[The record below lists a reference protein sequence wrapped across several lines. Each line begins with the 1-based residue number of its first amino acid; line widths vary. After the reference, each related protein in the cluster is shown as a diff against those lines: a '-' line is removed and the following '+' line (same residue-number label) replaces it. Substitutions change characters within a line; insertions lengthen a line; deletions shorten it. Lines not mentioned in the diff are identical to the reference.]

1 MKALLKV
8 NNLSK
13 NFGAVIAAEDINVT
27 IGEEEVVGI
36 IGANGAGKTTFVN
49 IITGYVKPTAG
60 SVRFQGRDIT
70 GLPPRKIIRMGICRS
85 FQITQLFPEMDVWE
99 NLMVSCTL
107 LNNPLV
113 RLTRPFKEKGF
124 QDRVIAT
131 LEEFGIS
138 DYSHEA
144 VSTLPQGVRK
154 LLDIAMAMMGPTNLL
169 LLDEP
174 TSGVAIHE
182 KFPLMD
188 TIMESVKKTGAATIF
203 IEHDMDI
210 VKNYTD
216 RIIAFYDGRVI
227 ADGPA
232 GEVVKNEEV
241 IRYVIGSKPAANEEG

>member
-1 MKALLKV
+1 MKALLEV
-8 NNLSK
+8 HNLSK
-13 NFGAVIAAEDINVT
+13 NFGAVVAAEDINVT
-27 IGEEEVVGI
+27 IGEKEVVGI

-49 IITGYVKPTAG
+49 IITGYVKPTG
-60 SVRFQGRDIT
+60 GTVRFQGIDIT
-70 GLPPRKIIRMGICRS
+70 GQPPRKIIRMGICRS
-85 FQITQLFPEMDVWE
+85 FQITQLFPDMDVWE

-107 LNNPLV
+107 LNNPLK
-113 RLTRPFKEKGF
+113 RLTRPFDQKGF
-124 QDRVIAT
+124 RDRVMGT

-138 DYSHEA
+138 EYANEA
-144 VSTLPQGVRK
+144 ASTLPQGVRK
-154 LLDIAMAMMGPTNLL
+154 LLDVAMAMMGPTNLL

-188 TIMESVKKTGAATIF
+188 TIMESVKSTGAATIF

-210 VKNYTD
+210 VQNYTD

-232 GEVVKNEEV
+232 ADVVKNEEV
-241 IRYVIGSKPAANEEG
+241 IRYVIGQEPDGEG

>member
-1 MKALLKV
+1 MKALLEV
-8 NNLSK
+8 HNLSK
-13 NFGAVIAAEDINVT
+13 NFGAVVAAEDINVT
-27 IGEEEVVGI
+27 LGEKEVVGI

-60 SVRFQGRDIT
+60 TVRFQGTDIT
-70 GLPPRKIIRMGICRS
+70 GQPPRKIIRMGICRS
-85 FQITQLFPEMDVWE
+85 FQITQLFPDMDVWE

-107 LNNPLV
+107 LNNPLK
-113 RLTRPFKEKGF
+113 RLTRPFDQKGF
-124 QDRVIAT
+124 RDRVMGT

-138 DYSHEA
+138 EYAHEA

-154 LLDIAMAMMGPTNLL
+154 LLDVAMAMMGPTNLL

-188 TIMESVKKTGAATIF
+188 TIMESVKSTGAATIF

-210 VKNYTD
+210 VQNYTD

-232 GEVVKNEEV
+232 AEVVKNEEV
-241 IRYVIGSKPAANEEG
+241 IRYVIGQEPERDGEG

>member
-1 MKALLKV
+1 MKALLEV
-8 NNLSK
+8 HNLSK
-13 NFGAVIAAEDINVT
+13 NFGAVVAAEDINVT
-27 IGEEEVVGI
+27 IGEKEVVGI

-60 SVRFQGRDIT
+60 TVRFQGMDIT
-70 GLPPRKIIRMGICRS
+70 GQPPRKIIRMGICRS
-85 FQITQLFPEMDVWE
+85 FQITQLFPDMDVWE

-107 LNNPLV
+107 LNNPLK
-113 RLTRPFKEKGF
+113 RLTRPFDQKGF
-124 QDRVIAT
+124 RDRVMGT

-138 DYSHEA
+138 EYAHEA

-154 LLDIAMAMMGPTNLL
+154 LLDVAMAMMGPTNLL

-188 TIMESVKKTGAATIF
+188 TIMESVNSTGAATIF

-210 VKNYTD
+210 VHNYTD

-232 GEVVKNEEV
+232 AEVVKNEEV
-241 IRYVIGSKPAANEEG
+241 IRYVIGQEPERDGEG

>member
-13 NFGAVIAAEDINVT
+13 NFGAVIAAEEINVT

-85 FQITQLFPEMDVWE
+85 FQITQLFPDMDVWE

-107 LNNPLV
+107 LNNPMI

-124 QDRVIAT
+124 QDRVIAA

-138 DYSHEA
+138 DYAHEA